1 MYEITVIGEALV
13 DIVPHHGSTAEI
25 PGGGPANVALGL
37 GRLGVPVEFMTW
49 LGRDERGRC
58 VTQHLE
64 ASGVHLTVGSHGA
77 ARTSTAEVELD
88 ASGQPRYH
96 FELSWELPA
105 EAAPN
110 TPWVHIGSIGAFL
123 EPGASRVLHIVE
135 TSRRAGRTVCF
146 DPNVRPALMP
156 GTEQART
163 RFKRLASCTNVLKLS
178 DEDADWLYPGLTTDA
193 VIDRLHELGPVL
205 VVLTRGATGSVLS
218 TTATRVEVGAVRT
231 DVVDTV
237 GAGDSYM
244 AALLWQLLRDRTGE
258 PSWSQQRLGEMGQLC
273 ARAAALTVGREG
285 AALPSLDQLSPF
297 LP

>member
-13 DIVPHHGSTAEI
+13 DIVPHHGSTTEI

-49 LGRDERGRC
+49 LSRDERGRR

-64 ASGVHLTVGSHGA
+64 ASGVHLTIGSHGA
-77 ARTSTAEVELD
+77 SRTSTAEVELD

-96 FELSWELPA
+96 FQISWDLPA
-105 EAAPN
+105 EAVPSAP
-110 TPWVHIGSIGAFL
+110 WIHIGSIGAFL
-123 EPGASRVLHIVE
+123 EPGATRVLHIVE
-135 TSRRAGRTVCF
+135 ASRRAGYTVCF

-156 GTEQART
+156 GVEQART
-163 RFKRLASCTNVLKLS
+163 RFERLASCTNVLKLS
-178 DEDADWLYPGLTTDA
+178 DEDAEWLYPGLTTDA

-218 TTATRVEVGAVRT
+218 TTATRVEVGVVRT

-237 GAGDSYM
+237 GAGDTYM
-244 AALLWQLLRDRTGE
+244 AALLWQLLAER
-258 PSWSQQRLGEMGQLC
+258 MGQLAWSRQRLEEIGRVC
-273 ARAAALTVGREG
+273 ARAAALTVAREG
-285 AALPSLDQLSPF
+285 AALPSLDELSPL